1 MSLQELTE
9 DQLDQLRQTYICIHV
24 DNPSYG
30 DLADTDSVTDEMLEE
45 EFGGIDFVEEDFWV
59 NSSWL

>member
-1 MSLQELTE
+1 MSLQELNE
-9 DQLDQLRQTYICIHV
+9 DQLDQLRQAYICIHV

-45 EFGGIDFVEEDFWV
+45 EFGGIDFVEEDFF
-59 NSSWL
+59 

>member
-24 DNPSYG
+24 DNPSYE

-45 EFGGIDFVEEDFWV
+45 EFGGIDFVEEDFF
-59 NSSWL
+59 